1 MSILTH
7 QIEESILIDAPP
19 TVVWAILTDLAGW
32 TDWNTFAIKAEIVAG
47 GPGQSGQR
55 DPPLAVGSHQLL
67 TILSSSVSDNS
78 NNSKSTST
86 SHTLAHSKSTS
97 VHSNTVS
104 VLEPPGNSAKGY
116 GELRWGGQ
124 WLHPIVLDT
133 KHWCLLEP
141 EGEDGG
147 QTLFTQGE
155 LFTGLVVPVS
165 RALGTLDELQAGYVR
180 MNEDLRRWAEGDRR
194 K

>member
-1 MSILTH
+1 MSILSH

-19 TVVWAILTDLAGW
+19 TVVWAILTDLPGW
-32 TDWNTFAIKAEIVAG
+32 TDWNTFAIKAEVVAG
-47 GPGQSGQR
+47 GPGQR
-55 DPPLAVGSHQLL
+55 ANARAPLAVGSHQLL
-67 TILSSSVSDNS
+67 TVMSQHRLR
-78 NNSKSTST
+78 
-86 SHTLAHSKSTS
+86 
-97 VHSNTVS
+97 
-104 VLEPPGNSAKGY
+104 PGAPGDSAKGY

-124 WLHPIVLDT
+124 WLHPLVLDT

-180 MNEDLRRWAEGDRR
+180 MNEDLRRRAEGDRR
-194 K
+194 E

>member
-19 TVVWAILTDLAGW
+19 TVVWAILTDLPGW
-32 TDWNTFAIKAEIVAG
+32 TDWNTFAIKAEVVAG
-47 GPGQSGQR
+47 GPGQAGQR
-55 DPPLAVGSHQLL
+55 SPPLAVGSHQLL
-67 TILSSSVSDNS
+67 TVMSVSS
-78 NNSKSTST
+78 NG
-86 SHTLAHSKSTS
+86 SHAPHPLKPSPS
-97 VHSNTVS
+97 VYSNTVS

-124 WLHPIVLDT
+124 WLHPLVLDT

-165 RALGTLDELQAGYVR
+165 RALGILDELQAGYVR
-180 MNEDLRRWAEGDRR
+180 MNEDLRRRAEGDRR
-194 K
+194 E

>member
-1 MSILTH
+1 MSILSH

-19 TVVWAILTDLAGW
+19 TVVWAILTDLPGW
-32 TDWNTFAIKAEIVAG
+32 TDWNTFAIKAEVVAG
-47 GPGQSGQR
+47 GPGQAGQR
-55 DPPLAVGSHQLL
+55 SPPLAVGSHQLL
-67 TILSSSVSDNS
+67 TVMSV
-78 NNSKSTST
+78 T
-86 SHTLAHSKSTS
+86 
-97 VHSNTVS
+97 NTVS

-124 WLHPIVLDT
+124 WLHPLVLDT

-180 MNEDLRRWAEGDRR
+180 MNEDLRRRAEGDRR
-194 K
+194 E